1 MNEIRKSVTIP
12 LKNKLIINYTKIKN
26 SEMKGPS
33 NFSPRKN
40 KLIKLKTNYI
50 ENSNKKTPSNLFKNA
65 DLKLSELEQK
75 KANELNN
82 NRRSVAYQYPEKGE
96 KQFKRLLNK
105 KEEEDDKYLNYVK
118 YKIYEKIS
126 KKYSSPYIYDLK
138 DEESEFKKKPSESF
152 TYYNYY
158 LICNLIANKKCKF
171 KSRYNEFVYYY
182 NKQEY
187 LIKYFVKNEI
197 YIIMNYLVHIL
208 YSKDIATIVKNPKK
222 LLTYNE
228 IRTMFNN
235 LVNNNYNFIGTMEIM
250 KGIGVYYKHKG
261 NNNPTNAIS
270 NLENIKPIL
279 GKNINYFF
287 AKDIPSNQMPNCIPK
302 YYLLEPEV
310 IDYIKDFTEKRKYTK
325 INRLDNNSQIVPKIK
340 KKRQYYDSNKL
351 KGNILTN
358 ISLFISKD
366 KYDNDE
372 STEMKQ
378 TKRKHNSYRRMKND
392 SEIGDVE
399 IFVEKILGRYKDK
412 INNYKKNTK
421 KISRRIIR
429 QRSKRMNSMFQVP
442 LSHLKKKGSFFQSSK
457 LLNIK
462 ALNVNQLNKKV
473 FKTSLKHVGIT
484 TSKNIVRYIKK
495 IDGNNLTLNK
505 GNNNVGIYLNNNEEK
520 KSFKKLAINCD
531 LKYKT
536 VKNRDIINK
545 KRQKLIRFDG
555 FKNEKLNLEQKIS
568 NKNSANNINSNSINN
583 IKETSSNDSLFYHK
597 IKNISKFLAQSNKN
611 KYSINNYISLKKL
624 NSFST
629 KNISIPKKVIYKGPS
644 KKAFSTFSGMNFE
657 DNGVNNWENNKIDT
671 DIINVVVKTSF
682 LLNRIG
688 NSYNKNLKSFHNC
701 NTLKKLI
708 KCPLIY
714 FSNSNK

>member
-1 MNEIRKSVTIP
+1 
-12 LKNKLIINYTKIKN
+12 
-26 SEMKGPS
+26 
-33 NFSPRKN
+33 
-40 KLIKLKTNYI
+40 
-50 ENSNKKTPSNLFKNA
+50 
-65 DLKLSELEQK
+65 
-75 KANELNN
+75 
-82 NRRSVAYQYPEKGE
+82 
-96 KQFKRLLNK
+96 
-105 KEEEDDKYLNYVK
+105 
-118 YKIYEKIS
+118 
-126 KKYSSPYIYDLK
+126 
-138 DEESEFKKKPSESF
+138 
-152 TYYNYY
+152 
-158 LICNLIANKKCKF
+158 
-171 KSRYNEFVYYY
+171 
-182 NKQEY
+182 
-187 LIKYFVKNEI
+187 
-197 YIIMNYLVHIL
+197 
-208 YSKDIATIVKNPKK
+208 
-222 LLTYNE
+222 
-228 IRTMFNN
+228 
-235 LVNNNYNFIGTMEIM
+235 
-250 KGIGVYYKHKG
+250 
-261 NNNPTNAIS
+261 
-270 NLENIKPIL
+270 
-279 GKNINYFF
+279 
-287 AKDIPSNQMPNCIPK
+287 
-302 YYLLEPEV
+302 
-310 IDYIKDFTEKRKYTK
+310 
-325 INRLDNNSQIVPKIK
+325 
-340 KKRQYYDSNKL
+340 
-351 KGNILTN
+351 
-358 ISLFISKD
+358 
-366 KYDNDE
+366 
-372 STEMKQ
+372 
-378 TKRKHNSYRRMKND
+378 MKND

-412 INNYKKNTK
+412 INNIKKGTK
-421 KISRRIIR
+421 KISRRVIR

-555 FKNEKLNLEQKIS
+555 FKNEKLDLEQKIS

-629 KNISIPKKVIYKGPS
+629 KNISIKKKVIYKGPS